1 MQALIWI
8 ILKGGLPTNA
18 LSVSKGM
25 NGSDVCKNRKV
36 LQEVDIQHNEL
47 FYFIKQC
54 ASLFALDCKD
64 NISTPVTNMLYN
76 QHAL

>member
-1 MQALIWI
+1 MVQMFVRDSTSKQWQTTFACALYGFWI
-8 ILKGGLPTNA
+8 A
-18 LSVSKGM
+18 
-25 NGSDVCKNRKV
+25 KNRKV